1 MAARVGRDSDAA
13 ASAHLRRRRL
23 PEETRELVR
32 QMARENRLWGAGRIL
47 REIAKLGVSVSRN
60 TVRRY
65 IREVRGPRPRGDQR
79 WSAFIRNHANVTL
92 AMDFAVD
99 YVPSLSGKL
108 REVFV
113 LVLLEIGS
121 RRLLC
126 LEATENPT
134 RDWINQKL
142 REAIPCDHRHRFL
155 VRDNDPLWGGVDATL
170 ASFGIEALRI
180 PPRSPQANAFAER
193 MIGTLRRELLDRIW
207 PLGVRHLNRLLAH
220 YRAYYTEPRLI
231 ASGRHRLPNGAAVV
245 AIPHLGGLHHEYRL
259 EMRDRAA

>member
-1 MAARVGRDSDAA
+1 MRTSP
-13 ASAHLRRRRL
+13 S
-23 PEETRELVR
+23 PWT
-32 QMARENRLWGAGRIL
+32 
-47 REIAKLGVSVSRN
+47 SRSI
-60 TVRRY
+60 T
-65 IREVRGPRPRGDQR
+65 
-79 WSAFIRNHANVTL
+79 
-92 AMDFAVD
+92 
-99 YVPSLSGKL
+99 VPSLSGKL

-126 LEATENPT
+126 LEATEHPT

-180 PPRSPQANAFAER
+180 PPGSPQANAFAER
-193 MIGTLRRELLDRIW
+193 MIGTLRRELLDWIW

-220 YRAYYTEPRLI
+220 YRAYYNRSRPHMGLGGKVPEPPSEPRLI